1 MQEGQHWKQ
10 MGGIEMQISKL
21 MKQLG
26 ENREELL
33 KQAVRCATPEELME
47 LANENGIAL
56 SVKEAEQLMGLLHP
70 RTGELSPDEL
80 DAITGGSEDEESS
93 KGKCDECGGE
103 IRFAGGG
110 LQTVWQCTQC
120 GKVGRS

>member
-21 MKQLG
+21 MKHLG

-120 GKVGRS
+120 GKMGRS